1 MVHPDMIE
9 AFSRRETM
17 ADTVRETL
25 GQIVNEDV
33 GEHDGSAQE
42 ILIASKR
49 LATEALAGLEVLE
62 REHAVIREIQ
72 TAAREGLYDP
82 MPDAITVEGA
92 LSQILV
98 LTDAILGKERD
109 PRDTC
114 HEEKTSK
121 YDPDF

>member
-1 MVHPDMIE
+1 
-9 AFSRRETM
+9 M

-62 REHAVIREIQ
+62 REQERW
-72 TAAREGLYDP
+72 R
-82 MPDAITVEGA
+82 DAIERVDLMTRDCYFLPGWARKVVPRIQE
-92 LSQILV
+92 I
-98 LTDAILGKERD
+98 TRAILGKESG
-109 PRDTC
+109 
-114 HEEKTSK
+114 E
-121 YDPDF
+121 